1 MKFAKYVVIALLV
14 SGAAHAAGKKGL
26 LQEASGQGYGSAG
39 CGFGSMLMGQD
50 GNQVLAATTNATS
63 GSQTFG
69 ISTGTLN
76 CQQDAIFKSGK
87 EVPAFI
93 EVNKV
98 ALANDAARGQ
108 GETLAGLASLMKCD
122 AKVMGPMMK
131 KNYNKIFVE
140 TNMQPA
146 GIEANLH
153 QVAAANNVCGV

>member
-1 MKFAKYVVIALLV
+1 MKLVNVVLV
-14 SGAAHAAGKKGL
+14 AMLVAGVAHAQKKSGL
-26 LQEASGQGYGSAG
+26 LSQVSGQGYGSAG
-39 CGFGSMLMGQD
+39 CGFGSIVMGSD
-50 GNQVLAATTNATS
+50 GNQVLAATTNGTS

-76 CQQDAIFKSGK
+76 CQQDGIFKSGR

-93 EVNKV
+93 EVNKL

-108 GETLAGLASLMKCD
+108 GETLAGLANLMGCKSS
-122 AKVMGPMMK
+122 ALAPAMK

-146 GIEANLH
+146 AIEANINAVVL
-153 QVAAANNVCGV
+153 QNNVCGA

>member
-1 MKFAKYVVIALLV
+1 MKFAKYIVLAVLFV
-14 SGAAHAAGKKGL
+14 SGVAHAKKGL
-26 LQEASGQGYGSAG
+26 LAEASGQGYASAG
-39 CGFGSMLMGQD
+39 CGFGSILMGQD
-50 GNQVLAATTNATS
+50 GNQILAATTNGSS

-108 GETLAGLASLMKCD
+108 GETLAGLASLMNCD
-122 AKVMGPMMK
+122 VKAMSSTMK

-146 GIEANLH
+146 AIEANIN
-153 QVAAANNVCGV
+153 QVVASNGICGV

>member
-1 MKFAKYVVIALLV
+1 MKLVNVVLVALLV
-14 SGAAHAAGKKGL
+14 SGVAHAQKKGGL
-26 LQEASGQGYGSAG
+26 LSQVSGQGYGSAG
-39 CGFGSMLMGQD
+39 CGFGSIVMGSD
-50 GNQVLAATTNATS
+50 GNQVLAATTNGTS

-76 CQQDAIFKSGK
+76 CQQDGIFKSGR

-93 EVNKV
+93 EVNKL

-108 GETLAGLASLMKCD
+108 GETLAGLANLMGCNSS
-122 AKVMGPMMK
+122 AFAPVMK

-146 GIEANLH
+146 AIEANINAV
-153 QVAAANNVCGV
+153 VAQNNVCGA